1 MSISRLISYIL
12 GTCSASY
19 MYFVNENN
27 VSDLQQMITYSL
39 EDEVIDKEKEDAE
52 RQLLKEA
59 SLNIHVGTE
68 LLTD

>member
-59 SLNIHVGTE
+59 SLNIRVGTE